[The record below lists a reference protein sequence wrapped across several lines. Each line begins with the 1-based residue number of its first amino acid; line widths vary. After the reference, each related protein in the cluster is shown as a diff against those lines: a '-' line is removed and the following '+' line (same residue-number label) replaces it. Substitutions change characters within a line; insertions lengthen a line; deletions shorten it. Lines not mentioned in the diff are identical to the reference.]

1 MMDRSKLS
9 MRWLEIFLLA
19 ARTGSIQ
26 KTASE
31 SGLSAS
37 TVSQHL
43 HSLQNSLGVAL
54 LDHSKRPM
62 QLTSAGVIFARY
74 VEDGIRLIRRG
85 ETELTTGNWAE
96 SRDLRFGMVDDFDSE
111 VAPELAQF
119 LATALPKCRF
129 MHYTRPS
136 HAILQLLVE
145 NKLDAAV
152 ATRPLN
158 DMPGLVEYRLLRDP
172 FVVAVPRKSGFNAEE
187 FLSGKS
193 GLPFL
198 RYSGA
203 QIIGNL
209 IEIHLRRLKLT
220 LPNRFE
226 MESNHSLMGLV
237 AEGSGWAIT
246 TPASYFRAKRFHDRV
261 TLLPFPAKGFA
272 RNLSLFSTD
281 VFPPGMAEVV
291 ASALRRLI
299 ARNFTEPVV
308 SKVPWL
314 AHEFMVLGDEEP
326 GPAKTEIED

>member
-1 MMDRSKLS
+1 MKDRSKLS

-43 HSLQNSLGVAL
+43 HNLQKALGVDL

-74 VEDGIRLIRRG
+74 VEEGIRLIRRG

-96 SRDLRFGMVDDFDSE
+96 SRDLRFGIVDDFDSE

-119 LATALPKCRF
+119 LATAMPKCQF
-129 MHYTRPS
+129 KHYTRPS

-145 NKLDAAV
+145 QKLDAAV
-152 ATRPLN
+152 ATRPLS

-172 FVVAVPRKSGFNAEE
+172 FVMAVPLNARLSAED
-187 FLSGKS
+187 FLAGKS
-193 GLPFL
+193 KLPFL
-198 RYSGA
+198 RYSRE
-203 QIIGNL
+203 QLIGSL
-209 IEIHLRRLKLT
+209 IEIHLRRLKVA

-226 MESNHSLMGLV
+226 LESNHSLIGLV
-237 AEGSGWAIT
+237 AEGSGWTIT
-246 TPASYFRAKRFHDRV
+246 TAASFHRAKRYQDRV

-314 AHEFMVLGDEEP
+314 AHEFTVLGAEGEVSLSD
-326 GPAKTEIED
+326 